1 MNRQKRRTSTKTRQS
16 TAAKRRVQSPG
27 TKRRG
32 AAAAKT
38 KRAASKTR
46 VAIAQK
52 RAAEIF
58 EQQINDVWSRFGQEF
73 VQFAEGFNT
82 EIGAHQ
88 LHVQINPDTI
98 VASLAMSG
106 ELLVQLDQEHKHVA
120 CWISSQCGD
129 FGSCIVEQPP
139 IGLTIEDDRLRLA
152 FGSTAFAEDDLA
164 VKLLTELVQID
175 PSQSQPPRNDP

>member
-1 MNRQKRRTSTKTRQS
+1 MNRLKRRRSTKPRQS
-16 TAAKRRVQSPG
+16 TAAKRRVQSPVA
-27 TKRRG
+27 KRGR
-32 AAAAKT
+32 AASAKT

-46 VAIAQK
+46 VATAQK

-58 EQQINDVWSRFGQEF
+58 EQQIHDVWNRFGQEC

-82 EIGAHQ
+82 EIGKHQ
-88 LHVQINPDTI
+88 LHVQCNPDTI

-106 ELLVQLDQEHKHVA
+106 ELLVQLDVEHKHVG

-139 IGLTIEDDRLRLA
+139 IGLAIEGDRLRLA
-152 FGSTAFAEDDLA
+152 FGATAFAEDDLA
-164 VKLLTELVQID
+164 VKLMTELVQMD
-175 PSQSQPPRNDP
+175 PVPKSAASR